1 MRDTEFFNVYS
12 GVALTNGNPTR
23 LRGAW
28 PLGEGWYRLNLRIN
42 QTIVIGTGAG
52 PVAEGELL
60 YIKNVLLKTSAG
72 EILCNLPGRA
82 LYKIA
87 AIKNG
92 TPPRKDAMAAASA
105 TYRVD
110 LPIFFT
116 DDRMKRPED
125 TILDTSRYNDLDLS
139 VTLGTISDLFSAPG
153 TATVTSTLDAEI
165 ERTKGALPDKAKPIF
180 HINYDVAATAD
191 ANTQTFIDLERTS
204 DLGYKRLYVHEC
216 SGGSAG
222 VPWAGANA
230 DDVKNTES
238 ITDQNGFI
246 VQDRIHEMVQN
257 SNKNDY
263 SLETVLAGVTVFDFV
278 RDGSINS
285 ALYSG
290 DKSRLQFKWAN
301 KAGVAANDIVSCAYE
316 AIRSLK

>member
-1 MRDTEFFNVYS
+1 MRDTEFHNVYE
-12 GVALTNGNPTR
+12 GQALTVGAPTR
-23 LRGAW
+23 LRGSW

-42 QTIVIGTGAG
+42 IAVVIGTGAG
-52 PVAEGELL
+52 AIAESELL
-60 YIKNVLLKTSAG
+60 FVKNVLLKTSAG

-87 AIKNG
+87 VIKGG
-92 TPPRKDAMAAASA
+92 TTPRKDAMAAATA
-105 TYRVD
+105 TYSVD
-110 LPIFFT
+110 LPIYFT
-116 DDRMKRPED
+116 DDKMKRPED
-125 TILDTSRYNDLDLS
+125 TILDTARYNDLDLS
-139 VTLGTISDLFSAPG
+139 ITLGTVADLFTTPG
-153 TATVTSTLDAEI
+153 TAAVTATLDAEV
-165 ERTKGALPDKAKPIF
+165 ERTKGALPDQAKPIF
-180 HINYDVAATAD
+180 HINYDVTPTVD
-191 ANTQTFIDLERTS
+191 ANSQTFIDLERTS
-204 DLGYKRLYVHEC
+204 DLGYKRLYTHEC
-216 SGGSAG
+216 SSGSAG

-230 DDVKNTES
+230 DDVKDLEA

-246 VQDRIHEMVQN
+246 VQNRIHEMVQN

-290 DKSRLQFKWAN
+290 DKSRLQFKWTN
-301 KAGVAANDIVSCAYE
+301 KAGVAANDNVSVAYE